1 MLVYKIKNKKSGEYL
16 KDGKLDYS
24 TTHLHEAIMQHRK
37 MKFEGENNYNDYQ
50 VVEEASNYSLSF

>member
-16 KDGKLDYS
+16 KDGKYDYS
-24 TTHLHEAIMQHRK
+24 TTHLYEAIKQHRK
-37 MKFEGENNYNDYQ
+37 MKYEGKNNYNDYQ